1 MKKVFKEGTVPTCFK
16 SGIITPVYKKQDKPI
31 NNPNSYRITV
41 SSVIGKLFEKV
52 ILHKISPLLKE
63 SQNPLQRGFSKDVA
77 PTNASLLLTEAIAE
91 SLDNNES
98 LYAAF
103 IDASKAFDVVW
114 HESMLRK
121 LFYTGISKETWILT
135 KMLY

>member
-1 MKKVFKEGTVPTCFK
+1 M
-16 SGIITPVYKKQDKPI
+16 
-31 NNPNSYRITV
+31 

-52 ILHKISPLLKE
+52 ILPKISPLLKE

-135 KMLY
+135 KMLYQDLHSKVKWEGKISSPFHE